1 MKAYGHSR
9 RDKLQCKYGCCTGK
23 SGISKNCRKVVDRAN
38 RKTAR
43 QIVEVVEDTEVICMS
58 VFGRVLTWYEHKGN

>member
-9 RDKLQCKYGCCTGK
+9 KDKMECKFGCCTGK
-23 SGISKNCRKVVDRAN
+23 SGKMKNCRGTVDRAN

-43 QIVEVVEDTEVICMS
+43 QEMQRESQQVAESNNDE
-58 VFGRVLTWYEHKGN
+58 